1 MKKKKHS
8 RNSFILLEIF
18 LQFNKSG
25 VVFVDYQKLPLK
37 PRSNERNISEL
48 KQQRRGRL
56 RKRQLKGDIGL
67 LQT

>member
-1 MKKKKHS
+1 MP
-8 RNSFILLEIF
+8 EIV

-37 PRSNERNISEL
+37 PRTNGRNIREL
-48 KQQRRGRL
+48 NQQRRGRL
-56 RKRQLKGDIGL
+56 RKRQLKSDIGL

>member
-1 MKKKKHS
+1 M
-8 RNSFILLEIF
+8 LEIF

-37 PRSNERNISEL
+37 LRTNERNISEL

-56 RKRQLKGDIGL
+56 RKRQLKGDIVL